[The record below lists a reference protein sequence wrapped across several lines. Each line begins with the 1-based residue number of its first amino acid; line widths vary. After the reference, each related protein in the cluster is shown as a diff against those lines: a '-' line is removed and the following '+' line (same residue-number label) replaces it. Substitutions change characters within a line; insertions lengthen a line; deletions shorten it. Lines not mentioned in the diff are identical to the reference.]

1 MLGHI
6 VRQHGE
12 NELRAMFRGLGAVT
26 PANAR
31 PGKEFPLVDSATF
44 DRLLRRGVIREG
56 APGTFYL
63 HEGAPTR
70 DIKHFGRQLLFWLV
84 VIGIPVGILQ
94 FCGGAPN

>member
-63 HEGAPTR
+63 YEDARAPGIR
-70 DIKHFGRQLLFWLV
+70 RLAGMLIFWLAM
-84 VIGIPVGILQ
+84 IGIPVGILQ
-94 FCGGAPN
+94 FCGRSP